1 MTSLSEAQMDAAHE
15 FANAAVATISHAGR
29 MHPGTVIA
37 ATARMGGTYLFRSFR
52 LHLAGVQPGQAVL
65 SVAADEQVPT
75 LIQITAD
82 ILAKVGIAIDNTHAG
97 KPTDL
102 KHVPTDPFPDT
113 QRKLEPVYAPIKD
126 RFSLSSQE
134 AAQAAAVASALLIR
148 HCAQVMDPTVGFG
161 IAVYGFVEGSK
172 TAPDPIELLPS
183 TT

>member
-15 FANAAVATISHAGR
+15 FANAAVATISDAGR

-37 ATARMGGTYLFRSFR
+37 ATARMGGTYLFRSFG
-52 LHLAGVQPGQAVL
+52 LHLA
-65 SVAADEQVPT
+65 S
-75 LIQITAD
+75 
-82 ILAKVGIAIDNTHAG
+82 
-97 KPTDL
+97 
-102 KHVPTDPFPDT
+102 FPDT
-113 QRKLEPVYAPIKD
+113 QRKLEPVYGPIKD

-134 AAQAAAVASALLIR
+134 AAQAAAVATALLIR